1 MSAISFPLAILTLNL
16 ILVISGCGGSNS
28 DLREVTGKVTLD
40 DRPLSGASVDFYP
53 VGEGSSASGFTDE
66 NGEYQLSFSASEEGA
81 PIGEYTVSISKERD
95 EEDDEGD
102 NDPDEGDIE
111 TLPHRY
117 NEDTELTA
125 KVTADGPNQ
134 FNFPLV
140 SGN

>member
-1 MSAISFPLAILTLNL
+1 MCHGTHS
-16 ILVISGCGGSNS
+16 
-28 DLREVTGKVTLD
+28 TGKVTLD
-40 DRPLSGASVDFYP
+40 NRPLPGASVDFYP

-66 NGEYQLSFSASEEGA
+66 NGEYELSFSASEEGA

-111 TLPHRY
+111 TLPRRY
-117 NEDTELTA
+117 NGEETELRA
-125 KVTADGPNQ
+125 NVTADGPNQ